1 MRKSFKGEV
10 FFSEKEENS
19 YFEYEIENSDAEGL
33 LGDDIVLNSMREK
46 DVLAKK
52 AQILNEVPQD
62 T

>member
-10 FFSEKEENS
+10 VFSEKEENS